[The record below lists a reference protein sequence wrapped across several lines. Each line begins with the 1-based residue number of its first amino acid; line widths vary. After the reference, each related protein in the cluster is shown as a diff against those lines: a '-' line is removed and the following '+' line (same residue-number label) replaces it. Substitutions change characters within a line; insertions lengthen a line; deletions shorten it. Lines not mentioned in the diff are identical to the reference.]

1 MASSIP
7 ATSCGASVRKNK
19 PVKPVCTRRTSTQPI
34 QTSFAAP
41 VQHQK
46 VLQPTSVMQPA
57 PAMQPRKVVQVV
69 PLMQPASV
77 AQPAATSVT
86 QPAKVLQ
93 ATSVAQPAS
102 VVQPTSFVQE
112 LPVVTSPSARCTGT
126 SVMSSH
132 VVQPMSSAY
141 PRTEPMTPSATC
153 SASPAPGGGA
163 DFMQS
168 VSHDYGT
175 GFQGE
180 VFKGTFSHPSFDECD
195 KPIIVHFTADF
206 GTWIA
211 VRNGIAAGLI
221 QKIKVDTD
229 GRQISFAD
237 DTTLFKGFR
246 LGNTISGEV
255 FKSLGS
261 VLIEEMCKHR
271 GDPAPRSNTQKST
284 SEEQFRSQSSP
295 AQGGGKFR
303 LEKVEAVK
311 TIAYLPK
318 EVDGKVVLQQVD
330 KNQWKVSNDSLH
342 DSSPGMVYRSCKT
355 FDNLRLIGVAHAP
368 WDSIAI
374 GSDNGDGWISC
385 EVVTDPLFQFKYE
398 EGQFLRIMGMVTMSE
413 EGKQLLGLMEA
424 MAATSGKGKR
434 KGKGKGKGK
443 GKEECSLM

>member
-69 PLMQPASV
+69 PVMQPASV

-102 VVQPTSFVQE
+102 VVP
-112 LPVVTSPSARCTGT
+112 
-126 SVMSSH
+126 
-132 VVQPMSSAY
+132 
-141 PRTEPMTPSATC
+141 
-153 SASPAPGGGA
+153 
-163 DFMQS
+163 QS
-168 VSHDYGT
+168 VSIDYGT

-246 LGNTISGEV
+246 FGNTISGEV

-424 MAATSGKGKR
+424 MKATSGKGKGKGKGKR
-434 KGKGKGKGK
+434 KGKGK
-443 GKEECSLM
+443 EECSLL

>member
-7 ATSCGASVRKNK
+7 TMSCGASVRKNK

-69 PLMQPASV
+69 PVMQPASV

-102 VVQPTSFVQE
+102 VVP
-112 LPVVTSPSARCTGT
+112 
-126 SVMSSH
+126 
-132 VVQPMSSAY
+132 
-141 PRTEPMTPSATC
+141 
-153 SASPAPGGGA
+153 
-163 DFMQS
+163 QS
-168 VSHDYGT
+168 VSIDYGT

-424 MAATSGKGKR
+424 MATTSGKGKGKGKGKR
-434 KGKGKGKGK
+434 KGKGK
-443 GKEECSLM
+443 EECSLL

>member
-69 PLMQPASV
+69 PVMQPASV

-102 VVQPTSFVQE
+102 VVP
-112 LPVVTSPSARCTGT
+112 
-126 SVMSSH
+126 
-132 VVQPMSSAY
+132 
-141 PRTEPMTPSATC
+141 
-153 SASPAPGGGA
+153 
-163 DFMQS
+163 QS
-168 VSHDYGT
+168 VSIDYGT

-246 LGNTISGEV
+246 FGNTISGEV

-424 MAATSGKGKR
+424 MATTSGKGK
-434 KGKGKGKGK
+434 GKGKGQRKGK
-443 GKEECSLM
+443 GKEECSLL

>member
-69 PLMQPASV
+69 PVMQPASV

-102 VVQPTSFVQE
+102 VVP
-112 LPVVTSPSARCTGT
+112 
-126 SVMSSH
+126 
-132 VVQPMSSAY
+132 
-141 PRTEPMTPSATC
+141 
-153 SASPAPGGGA
+153 
-163 DFMQS
+163 QS
-168 VSHDYGT
+168 VSIDYGT

-424 MAATSGKGKR
+424 MKATSGKGKGKGKGKR
-434 KGKGKGKGK
+434 KGKGK
-443 GKEECSLM
+443 EECSLL

>member
-1 MASSIP
+1 
-7 ATSCGASVRKNK
+7 
-19 PVKPVCTRRTSTQPI
+19 
-34 QTSFAAP
+34 
-41 VQHQK
+41 
-46 VLQPTSVMQPA
+46 
-57 PAMQPRKVVQVV
+57 MQPRKVVQVV
-69 PLMQPASV
+69 PVMQPASV

-86 QPAKVLQ
+86 QPSKVMQ

-132 VVQPMSSAY
+132 VVQPVSSAY
-141 PRTEPMTPSATC
+141 PQTEPMTPSATC

-163 DFMQS
+163 DFMHS
-168 VSHDYGT
+168 VSNDFGI

-180 VFKGTFSHPSFDECD
+180 VFEGTFCHPSFDECD

-211 VRNGIAAGLI
+211 ARRGIAAGLR

-246 LGNTISGEV
+246 FGNTISGEV

-261 VLIEEMCKHR
+261 VLISEWMIL
-271 GDPAPRSNTQKST
+271 GDPAPRSNTQRST
-284 SEEQFRSQSSP
+284 SEEQFRYQSSP

-318 EVDGKVVLQQVD
+318 EVDGKVMLQQVD

-374 GSDNGDGWISC
+374 GNDDGDGWISC

-398 EGQFLRIMGMVTMSE
+398 EGQVRCLMGMAAMSE

-424 MAATSGKGKR
+424 MKATSG

-443 GKEECSLM
+443 GRGKRKEECSLM

>member
-1 MASSIP
+1 
-7 ATSCGASVRKNK
+7 
-19 PVKPVCTRRTSTQPI
+19 
-34 QTSFAAP
+34 
-41 VQHQK
+41 
-46 VLQPTSVMQPA
+46 
-57 PAMQPRKVVQVV
+57 MQPRKVVQVV
-69 PLMQPASV
+69 PVMQPASV

-102 VVQPTSFVQE
+102 VVP
-112 LPVVTSPSARCTGT
+112 
-126 SVMSSH
+126 
-132 VVQPMSSAY
+132 
-141 PRTEPMTPSATC
+141 
-153 SASPAPGGGA
+153 
-163 DFMQS
+163 QS
-168 VSHDYGT
+168 VSIDYGT

-211 VRNGIAAGLI
+211 ARRGIAAGLR

-246 LGNTISGEV
+246 FGNTISGEV

-261 VLIEEMCKHR
+261 VLISEWMIL
-271 GDPAPRSNTQKST
+271 GDPAPRSNTQRST
-284 SEEQFRSQSSP
+284 SEEQFRYQSSP

-318 EVDGKVVLQQVD
+318 EVDGKVMLQQVD

-374 GSDNGDGWISC
+374 GNDDGDGWISC

-398 EGQFLRIMGMVTMSE
+398 EGQVRCLMGMAAMSE

-424 MAATSGKGKR
+424 MKATSG

-443 GKEECSLM
+443 GRGKRKEECSLM

>member
-7 ATSCGASVRKNK
+7 ATSCGASVRMVEATAAAA
-19 PVKPVCTRRTSTQPI
+19 PPQIAASTVKPVCTMRTSTQRF
-34 QTSFAAP
+34 QTSLAAP
-41 VQHQK
+41 VQPQK
-46 VLQPTSVMQPA
+46 ILQPTSVMQPA

-69 PLMQPASV
+69 PVMQPASV

-102 VVQPTSFVQE
+102 VVP
-112 LPVVTSPSARCTGT
+112 
-126 SVMSSH
+126 
-132 VVQPMSSAY
+132 
-141 PRTEPMTPSATC
+141 
-153 SASPAPGGGA
+153 
-163 DFMQS
+163 QS
-168 VSHDYGT
+168 VSIDYGT

-246 LGNTISGEV
+246 FGNTISGEV

-424 MAATSGKGKR
+424 MKATSGKGKGKGKGKR
-434 KGKGKGKGK
+434 KGKGK
-443 GKEECSLM
+443 EECSLL